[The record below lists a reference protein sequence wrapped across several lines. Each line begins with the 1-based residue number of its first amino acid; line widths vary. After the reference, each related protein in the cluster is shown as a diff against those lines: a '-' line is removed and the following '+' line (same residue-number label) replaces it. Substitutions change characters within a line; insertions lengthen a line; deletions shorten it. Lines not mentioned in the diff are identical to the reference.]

1 MQQNHL
7 VDLIGISPSCL
18 STFAQPG
25 LGGSAQPGA
34 GTSPKW
40 TLPAAGPQAI
50 VEPDIAAH
58 LLFPL
63 RARVLDGRA
72 YGERADALGGRRLR
86 PRPFGPPWFL
96 GCRGFSSPPF
106 HFRRLGAAPA
116 LLAKQG
122 HGGRQ
127 RAATAGRCAAQSAT
141 WNV

>member
-72 YGERADALGGRRLR
+72 YRERADALGGRRLR

-96 GCRGFSSPPF
+96 GCRGCPSPPF
-106 HFRRLGAAPA
+106 HCRRLGAS
-116 LLAKQG
+116 
-122 HGGRQ
+122 GGRG
-127 RAATAGRCAAQSAT
+127 RAREGPSAGSTLPAQHA
-141 WNV
+141 

>member
-72 YGERADALGGRRLR
+72 YRERAGRRPGREAPAAAALW
-86 PRPFGPPWFL
+86 PPWFL
-96 GCRGFSSPPF
+96 GCRGCSSPPF
-106 HFRRLGAAPA
+106 HFRRLGAS
-116 LLAKQG
+116 
-122 HGGRQ
+122 GGRG
-127 RAATAGRCAAQSAT
+127 RAREGPSAGSTLPAQHA
-141 WNV
+141 

>member
-7 VDLIGISPSCL
+7 VDLISISPSCL

-72 YGERADALGGRRLR
+72 YRERADALGGRRLR
-86 PRPFGPPWFL
+86 PRPFGPPGFWVAGVAL
-96 GCRGFSSPPF
+96 VHPSISGNWVPAVGAGERVRG
-106 HFRRLGAAPA
+106 RLRAAPC
-116 LLAKQG
+116 QPSTPDP
-122 HGGRQ
+122 RPP
-127 RAATAGRCAAQSAT
+127 RRS
-141 WNV
+141 